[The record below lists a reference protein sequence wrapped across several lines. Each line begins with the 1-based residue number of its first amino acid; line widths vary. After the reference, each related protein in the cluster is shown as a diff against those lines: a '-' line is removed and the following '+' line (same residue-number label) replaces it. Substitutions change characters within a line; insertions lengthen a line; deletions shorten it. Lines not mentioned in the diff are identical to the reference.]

1 MPAYEA
7 VIGLEVHAQLSTE
20 SKLFCSCANRFGD
33 SPNENVCEVCSG
45 MPGALP
51 VLNKKAVEYAA
62 KMGLACNCRVNQY
75 SVFAR
80 KNYFYPDLPD
90 GFQTSQFDPPVCV
103 GGYLDIPLRDGDV
116 RRVGITRIH
125 MENDAGKNI
134 HSSGANVSYVDLNRA
149 GTPLI
154 EIVTEPD
161 IRSAEEAADFMRRL
175 RAILLYLGVCDG
187 NMEEGSLRCDANVSI
202 RPEGTDILNTRAE
215 IKNLNSFRNV
225 QKAIEYEIA
234 RQRTCYEDGEEIVQE
249 TRLFDTEKG
258 VTLSMRSKEEAHDY
272 RYFPNPDLLPV
283 LISDEELARW
293 RSELP
298 ELPDARKQR
307 FMAAYGLSAQDA
319 DILTSEKEMADFF
332 EKTVAVYAKPKRIAN
347 LMQGELLRELNAGEA
362 TWRTMALTAE
372 SLAELARIIEE
383 GLISVKIAQ
392 DIFPELFRKGGSPER
407 LVRDRGLAQISDTG
421 ALEAAVADAI
431 ASNPDEVVKFK
442 AGNAKLMSFFVGQV
456 MRRTQ
461 GKANPA
467 LVNELLKKHLVS

>member
-1 MPAYEA
+1 MAAYEA
-7 VIGLEVHAQLSTE
+7 VIGLEVHAQLATE

-33 SPNENVCEVCSG
+33 APNENVCEICAG

-51 VLNKKAVEYAA
+51 VLNKKAVEFAA
-62 KMGLACNCRVNQY
+62 KMGMAIGCGINKY

-90 GFQTSQFDPPVCV
+90 GFQTSQFDPPICV
-103 GGYLDIPLRDGDV
+103 NGHLDIPMGGETV

-125 MENDAGKNI
+125 MENDAGKNV
-134 HSSGANVSYVDLNRA
+134 HPVGSGASFVDLNRG

-161 IRSAEEAADFMRRL
+161 IRSAEEATEFMRRL

-202 RPEGTDILNTRAE
+202 RPIGSDALNTRVE

-225 QKAIEYEIA
+225 QKAIEYEII
-234 RQRTCYEDGEEIVQE
+234 RQKNCYEDGETFTQE

-258 VTLSMRSKEEAHDY
+258 VTQPMRSKEEAHDY
-272 RYFPNPDLLPV
+272 RYFPNPDLPPV
-283 LISDEELARW
+283 LVSDEELARW
-293 RSELP
+293 KSELP
-298 ELPDARKQR
+298 ELPAARKQR
-307 FMAAYGLSAQDA
+307 FMQEYDLSEQDA
-319 DILTSEKEMADFF
+319 DILTGEKDMADFF
-332 EKTVAVYAKPKRIAN
+332 EKSVAVYARPKRIAN
-347 LMQGELLRELNAGEA
+347 LMQSDLLRELNAGKM
-362 TWRTMALTAE
+362 TLQTMGLTPE
-372 SLAELARIIEE
+372 TLAELARIIED

-392 DIFPELFRKGGSPER
+392 DIFPELFAGGGNPEA
-407 LVRDRGLAQISDTG
+407 LVRERGLAQISDTG
-421 ALEAAVADAI
+421 ALEAAVADAV
-431 ASNPDEVVKFK
+431 ASNPDEVARYK
-442 AGNAKLMSFFVGQV
+442 AGDVRLMSFFVGQV

-467 LVNELLKKHLVS
+467 VVNQLLKKYFE